1 MTKRKHRAL
10 MWVGAILG
18 VMIVATVIFV
28 ATLDWN
34 KAKKY
39 IVAGVSKATGR
50 QLKING
56 DLNVDLGWI
65 STSACEPDPIRER
78 ALEHASSDAP
88 SWPR

>member
-10 MWVGAILG
+10 MWGGAILG
-18 VMIVATVIFV
+18 VMSVATVIFV

-56 DLNVDLGWI
+56 DLHVDLGWI
-65 STSACEPDPIRER
+65 STVR
-78 ALEHASSDAP
+78 ASQIQFENA
-88 SWPR
+88 R

>member
-18 VMIVATVIFV
+18 VMSVATVIFV

-50 QLKING
+50 QLRPRKPISVTVCHYG
-56 DLNVDLGWI
+56 LSPGSDEEDLP
-65 STSACEPDPIRER
+65 T
-78 ALEHASSDAP
+78 ALSS
-88 SWPR
+88 S